1 MPSPN
6 DLKRKILIK
15 NKRLKPEVEKSKSNT
30 LINNRRHT
38 YVASLDSSAISD
50 ETYIKT
56 TDWGGSGS
64 NDIVYILF
72 RTKLPHFHS
81 SLVSAS
87 THSCNGKNYSCIY
100 RSAFGG
106 IPKKDEEK
114 VKKAF

>member
-30 LINNRRHT
+30 LINNGRHT
-38 YVASLDSSAISD
+38 YVASLDSSDISN

-64 NDIVYILF
+64 NDVVCILF
-72 RTKLPHFHS
+72 RTKLPHFRS

-87 THSCNGKNYSCIY
+87 AHSCNGKNYSCVY
-100 RSAFGG
+100 RSEFGG
-106 IPKKDEEK
+106 IPRKDEEK
-114 VKKAF
+114 VKKTF